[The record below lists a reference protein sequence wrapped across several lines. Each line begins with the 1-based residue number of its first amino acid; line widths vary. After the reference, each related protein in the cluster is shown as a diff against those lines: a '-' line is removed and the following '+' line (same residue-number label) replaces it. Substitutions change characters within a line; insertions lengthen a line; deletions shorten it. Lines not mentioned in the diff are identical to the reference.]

1 MDDTLIRPAEQRDLP
16 AIVALLADD
25 RLGRS
30 RESLDDLAPY
40 HAALE
45 AIQRDPNQLL
55 VVLDHAQA
63 VAGTLQLSFMPGLS
77 RKGAWRCEIE
87 AVRVAS
93 NLRSRGLGEMLIQ
106 WAIEQARSRGCRL
119 VQLTS
124 DNTRA
129 DAHRFYQRL
138 GFAQSHK
145 GFKLTL

>member
-1 MDDTLIRPAEQRDLP
+1 MDDTLIRPAEQRDIP

-30 RESLDDLAPY
+30 RESLGDLAPY
-40 HAALE
+40 HAAFE

-87 AVRVAS
+87 AVRIDS

-106 WAIEQARSRGCRL
+106 WAIEQARSRGCGL